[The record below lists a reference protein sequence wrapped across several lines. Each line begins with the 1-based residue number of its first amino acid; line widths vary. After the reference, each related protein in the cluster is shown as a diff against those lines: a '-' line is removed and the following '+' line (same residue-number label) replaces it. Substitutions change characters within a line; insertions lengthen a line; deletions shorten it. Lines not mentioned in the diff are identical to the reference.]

1 MQPRNTAAMNNKE
14 TINVPIGTNKE
25 DIKERERIISEVYRC
40 WYEANPSKAVFNTN
54 LNDYINVRFLSINET
69 MRHAAKTYLSTLA
82 VLQLDLIL
90 RNAYQVG
97 ESYPPKIGVN
107 NQKEF
112 SEIIVMECP
121 LVGIGIAKLTVGVK
135 RKTGMKIQ
143 YCITAIGI

>member
-1 MQPRNTAAMNNKE
+1 MNNNE
-14 TINVPIGTNKE
+14 TLTIPTGTNRE
-25 DIKERERIISEVYRC
+25 DIKERERIISDVYRR
-40 WYEANPSKAVFNTN
+40 WYEANPTKAVFNTN

-69 MRHAAKTYLSTLA
+69 MRHAAKTFLSTLA

-90 RNAYQVG
+90 KNAYQVG
-97 ESYPPKIGVN
+97 ESCPPKAGVN
-107 NQKEF
+107 NQKVF

-135 RKTGMKIQ
+135 KKSGMKIQ